1 MKKTSLKNLKRNS
14 FNFSN
19 KHLNNER
26 KAKKKETKKKRKL
39 KVYFFNKPKTIIK
52 AIKPKKVIWLSPK
65 TTNPV

>member
-26 KAKKKETKKKRKL
+26 KAKKKETKKK
-39 KVYFFNKPKTIIK
+39 KVKGLF
-52 AIKPKKVIWLSPK
+52 LQ
-65 TTNPV
+65 